1 MTIHEM
7 RLHLSPFEKIRNGT
21 KTIEMRLNDEK
32 RQIIQIGDQIK
43 FSSREDPEQT
53 VVTEV
58 AGLDT
63 FPSFKEAYAAYPPP
77 EYGAET
83 GNEWE
88 NMYKYYSKDEEGEHG
103 VLAIR
108 VKFTN

>member
-1 MTIHEM
+1 
-7 RLHLSPFEKIRNGT
+7 
-21 KTIEMRLNDEK
+21 MRLNDEK
-32 RQIIQIGDQIK
+32 RQPILIGDQIK
-43 FSSREDPEQT
+43 FLSRENPEQT

-58 AGLDT
+58 TGLDT
-63 FPSFKEAYAAYPPP
+63 FSSFKDAYAAYPPS

-83 GNEWE
+83 VNEWE
-88 NMYKYYSKDEEGEHG
+88 SMYKYYPQDEERKYG